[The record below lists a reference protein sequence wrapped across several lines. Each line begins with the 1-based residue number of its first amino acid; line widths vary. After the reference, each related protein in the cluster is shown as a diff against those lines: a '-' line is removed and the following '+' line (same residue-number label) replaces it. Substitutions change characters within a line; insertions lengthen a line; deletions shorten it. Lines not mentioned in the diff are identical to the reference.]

1 MQNNNQ
7 NLLSVLKNLI
17 SQLNRLSFDITRIR
31 LLSYRKI
38 FNSQIKIDMT
48 SVLNKQVEELA
59 ARAVIQQIDFVE
71 INENTGQLTTVIE
84 QHTRIEYNNEAKLEN
99 VTGVESEF
107 AKYLRQKKFSS
118 VTQPHLGDALKASAW
133 EHIHCAIRHA
143 RKGELDTAKVHTAIA
158 GTALEEAGQ
167 FMNHKDYSE
176 LVCEIEVYFAEP
188 LK

>member
-7 NLLSVLKNLI
+7 NLLSVLKKLI
-17 SQLNRLSFDITRIR
+17 GQLSRLSLDITRIR

-38 FNSQIKIDMT
+38 FNSQTKVDMT
-48 SVLNKQVEELA
+48 SVLNKQVEDLA
-59 ARAVIQQIDFVE
+59 ARIVTQKIDVVA
-71 INENTGQLTTVIE
+71 INENTGQLTTVSE
-84 QHTRIEYNNEAKLEN
+84 QYSVAEYTNEVKLEN

-107 AKYLRQKKFSS
+107 AKYLRQKTFPS

-167 FMNHKDYSE
+167 FMNHEDYSE
-176 LVCEIEVYFAEP
+176 LVCEIEIYFTEP